1 MFRYVRSTGRRAFR
15 FRASFVMPAW
25 QDTVVSFRGCRT
37 WLPRSASCL
46 TMAIRFAVRRRG
58 LVGSSF
64 ARFTRALRALRPVGL
79 IRRLTY
85 SFVPLRAGNFVMR
98 PLPSSLGTRP
108 SYVVSPPTGV
118 TLPLARELLA
128 LTSLV
133 DATRCQRLSTGTYDG
148 SRDVPELRNFRGTR
162 VPRFAR
168 ISAL

>member
-1 MFRYVRSTGRRAFR
+1 M
-15 FRASFVMPAW
+15 
-25 QDTVVSFRGCRT
+25 SFRGCRT
-37 WLPRSASCL
+37 WLPCSASCL
-46 TMAIRFAVRRRG
+46 TMAITVRRHIAFETSAFSFVVRRRG

-118 TLPLARELLA
+118 TLPLARELFGVDLVGRCDSLSA
-128 LTSLV
+128 AVHGDVRWLT
-133 DATRCQRLSTGTYDG
+133 
-148 SRDVPELRNFRGTR
+148 
-162 VPRFAR
+162 
-168 ISAL
+168 